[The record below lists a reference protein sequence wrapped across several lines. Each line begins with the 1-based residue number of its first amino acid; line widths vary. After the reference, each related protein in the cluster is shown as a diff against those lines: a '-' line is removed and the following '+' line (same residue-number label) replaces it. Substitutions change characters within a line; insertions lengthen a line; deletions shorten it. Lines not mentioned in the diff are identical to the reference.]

1 MKYRRRGF
9 STLLSGLR
17 VLLFPDFGTRQ
28 AKSAECP
35 EFLEQWVTWN
45 GIRIHYIDEG
55 KKDGLPLFFIHG
67 LSCDAT
73 FWRFQI
79 PAFSKDY
86 RVIALDLPGF
96 GKSDKPQDLVYDL
109 PFFADAVKA
118 VLDQT
123 GVSRPVLIG
132 HSMGYAV
139 ARQCL
144 IQFPGYNRAICNVD
158 GTYFRVPT
166 QPVALEAWKTGMET
180 FLEPFSGKYRAQA
193 LRAFITF
200 SFYGKTPESLRAE
213 ITAKISSADVHA
225 ATSAL
230 REMGRPEQWKDQRFD
245 LPALAVYAKTEQLAA
260 GNEQYLRTLF
270 PHLVYA
276 EWDDVGHY
284 VMLEKPKRFNN
295 TLLDFL
301 HTLRVTEQVRKRDIG
316 QLSPR

>member
-1 MKYRRRGF
+1 MKKRRRDF
-9 STLLSGLR
+9 STLLLGWWF
-17 VLLFPDFGTRQ
+17 LLFPVSGKRQ
-28 AKSAECP
+28 AKGTEAP
-35 EFLEQWVTWN
+35 EFPEQWASCN
-45 GIRIHYIDEG
+45 GTRIHYQDAG
-55 KKDGLPLFFIHG
+55 KKDGLPLVFIHG
-67 LSCDAT
+67 LSCDLT

-79 PAFSKDY
+79 SAFSRDY

-96 GKSDKPQDLVYDL
+96 GKSDKPQDQVYDM

-118 VLDQT
+118 VLDQA
-123 GVSRPVLIG
+123 GVARPVLIG

-144 IQFPGYNRAICNVD
+144 IQFPGYSRAICNVD

-166 QPVALEAWKTGMET
+166 QPLALETWKKGMEA

-230 REMGRPEQWKDQRFD
+230 REMGGPEQWKEQHFD
-245 LPALAVYAKTEQLAA
+245 LPALAVYARTEQLAA
-260 GNEQYLRTLF
+260 GHEQYLRSLF
-270 PHLVYA
+270 PHLVYT

-284 VMLEKPKRFNN
+284 IMLEKPKRFNN
-295 TLLDFL
+295 TLRDFL
-301 HTLRVTEQVRKRDIG
+301 HTLRVTKQ
-316 QLSPR
+316 